1 MAAVFCVCA
10 LLVVAVRRSYFGE
23 RLLAMKDSP
32 AACAT
37 LGLNIRRTK
46 LLVFSLSAAMA
57 GVGGALYGATLGTVS
72 PDRFSFFE
80 SLPLLL
86 LAVVGG
92 IGSAGG
98 AIFAGLVLYGIPLV
112 SASIVWFANIGRVLP
127 GAMGIGL
134 GKNPNGVVPDVAER
148 LSPLRRATAI
158 LAVMLLAIVGL
169 VIAAKLEILENWTF
183 AFAVGGV
190 IVLASAIA
198 DRKRLIGEDEE
209 SLEWVGIERPFTA
222 DDVRRFDAELGLERA
237 RT

>member
-1 MAAVFCVCA
+1 MRCTA
-10 LLVVAVRRSYFGE
+10 R
-23 RLLAMKDSP
+23 
-32 AACAT
+32 
-37 LGLNIRRTK
+37 
-46 LLVFSLSAAMA
+46 
-57 GVGGALYGATLGTVS
+57 TLGTVS

-92 IGSAGG
+92 IGTAGG
-98 AIFAGLVLYGIPLV
+98 AIFAGMVLYGIPLA

-148 LSPLRRATAI
+148 LSPLRRATGI
-158 LAVMLLAIVGL
+158 LVVMLLAIVGL
-169 VIAAKLEILENWTF
+169 VIAAKLEILDNWTF

-198 DRKRLIGEDEE
+198 DRKRLD
-209 SLEWVGIERPFTA
+209 R
-222 DDVRRFDAELGLERA
+222 
-237 RT
+237 